1 MTKEASE
8 TYQNQDVLVS
18 PFPPFING
26 KYLKFRLVPRGTMDL
41 IFYST
46 ASLLSLLCFAIVSRK
61 WRRRSPPLPPG
72 PSGLPL
78 VGSLFSLDPDLH
90 THFASLAMTYGPI
103 FSLKLGTKL
112 GIVITSPAIA
122 KEVLRDQDAIFAN
135 RDVPAVAHSIGYWAS
150 DIVWTPDGPTWRMLR
165 TVCVREMLGK
175 ASLDGVYRLRRREMR
190 ATVAD
195 LKKNSGKPV
204 DVGAQ
209 MFLTVMNVITSTLW
223 GGTVE
228 GEEGRSAV
236 GREFREVVA
245 EITEL
250 LGQPNLSDFFPRLGW
265 MDLQG
270 MERKM
275 KKNLERFDGIFKRII
290 DQRKGKQEGE
300 GGEEKDFLEFML
312 RLEKEG
318 ADAKTPFTMTHVK
331 ALLMD
336 MVIGGTATSSNTIE
350 WAMAEMMKKPEI
362 MRRAQE
368 ELDQVVGKDSIVE
381 ESHISK
387 LPFLAA
393 LIKEVL
399 RLHPG
404 LPLLV
409 PHCPSSPSTVAGF
422 SIPQGSRVF
431 INVWAIHRD
440 HSLWEN
446 PLEFNPERFIGLG
459 GGKWDYSGNDF
470 SYFPFGSGR
479 RVCAGIAMA
488 ERMVGYCLASLL
500 HAFDWELPSGSKLDL
515 VEKFGIVLK
524 KAEPLVVIPT
534 PRLHLHLRLYS

>member
-1 MTKEASE
+1 
-8 TYQNQDVLVS
+8 
-18 PFPPFING
+18 
-26 KYLKFRLVPRGTMDL
+26 MDL
-41 IFYST
+41 ILYSI
-46 ASLLSLLCFAIVSRK
+46 AGLLSLLCFAIASRR

-72 PSGLPL
+72 PTGLPL

-90 THFASLAMTYGPI
+90 THFASLAETYGPI

-112 GIVITSPAIA
+112 GVVITSPEIS

-135 RDVPAVAHSIGYWAS
+135 RDVPAVAHIIAYSAS
-150 DIVWTPDGPTWRMLR
+150 DIVWTPDGPMWRMLR
-165 TVCVREMLGK
+165 KVCVREMLSK
-175 ASLDGVYRLRRREMR
+175 ASLDGVYGLRRREMR
-190 ATVAD
+190 AAVAD
-195 LKKNSGKPV
+195 LKRSCGKSV

-209 MFLTVMNVITSTLW
+209 MFVTVMNVITSTLW

-236 GREFREVVA
+236 GKEFREVVA

-250 LGQPNLSDFFPRLGW
+250 LGQPNLCDFFPRLGW

-270 MERKM
+270 IERKM
-275 KKNLERFDGIFKRII
+275 KRNLERFDGIFKRII
-290 DQRKGKQEGE
+290 DERKGKQEEGE
-300 GGEEKDFLEFML
+300 GGKEKDFLEFML

-318 ADAKTPFTMTHVK
+318 ADAKIPFTMTHVK

-336 MVIGGTATSSNTIE
+336 MVVGGTETTSNTIE

-368 ELDQVVGKDSIVE
+368 ELDQVVGKDSVVE
-381 ESHISK
+381 ESHILK
-387 LPFLAA
+387 LPFLGAV
-393 LIKEVL
+393 IKEVL
-399 RLHPG
+399 RLHPT

-440 HSLWEN
+440 PSIWEN
-446 PLEFNPERFIGLG
+446 PLEFNPERFLGLDG
-459 GGKWDYSGNDF
+459 SGKWDYNGNDF

-479 RVCAGIAMA
+479 RICAGIAMA
-488 ERMVGYCLASLL
+488 ERMVGYSLATLL

-515 VEKFGIVLK
+515 TEKFGIVMK
-524 KAEPLVVIPT
+524 KAEPLVAIPT
-534 PRLHLHLRLYS
+534 PRLHHDLQLYS